1 MGDLE
6 RALLLIAGIELLAI
20 TILSSQGLAQALT
33 TSLSIVC
40 LGLAVLG
47 TSRGARVGGVERAF
61 SILLGLEIVGLGFVV
76 GHSTLYLLAAGLGL
90 ISLVSICS
98 IAMARE
104 GTPRWV
110 SFWTAIL
117 IYFLFLAVVE
127 EPLERTAVVGLLGAF
142 SAAGLVAL
150 TLSREGEEIP

>member
-6 RALLLIAGIELLAI
+6 RALLLILGVELVTI
-20 TILSSQGLAQALT
+20 TILSSQGLVQALA
-33 TSLSIVC
+33 TSLSIAC

-47 TSRGARVGGVERAF
+47 VSRGSSVGGIERAF
-61 SILLGLEIVGLGFVV
+61 SILLGLEAIGLGFLT
-76 GHSTLYLLAAGLGL
+76 GQAAPYLLAAGLGL
-90 ISLVSICS
+90 ISLVSVYS

-110 SFWTAIL
+110 SFWTAML

-127 EPLERTAVVGLLGAF
+127 EPSERAIVVGMLGAF

-150 TLSREGEEIP
+150 ALSREGEEIP